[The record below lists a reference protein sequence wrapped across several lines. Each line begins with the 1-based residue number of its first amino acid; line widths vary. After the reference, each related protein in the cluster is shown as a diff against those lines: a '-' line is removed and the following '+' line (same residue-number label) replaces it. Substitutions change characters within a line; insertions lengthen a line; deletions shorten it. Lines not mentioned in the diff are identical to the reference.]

1 VTASGPTLPSRDWQN
16 TSKDAMVKTDFK
28 SVHRYIA
35 SRPEAA
41 QAVLERVRSAIR
53 KAVPDAEEVVYCEI
67 PSYRLRGSTLIYF
80 AGWKHHYSLYPA
92 TDHVVAALRTTL
104 HHTKSTRTIRFP
116 LSQPVPVKLIA
127 RIAKLRAQEF
137 AEREKRRRPRP
148 IIRTSS
154 PLPDELLSFLHRF
167 LRVPVIGVISKM
179 AGCSSDTG
187 STASSVGCAR
197 TGNATESPMSAVRR
211 VRLILMSGFPQR
223 RESTRS
229 TSVPKMIQ

>member
-1 VTASGPTLPSRDWQN
+1 VTASGPTLPSRDWQS

-28 SVHRYIA
+28 SVHKYIA

-148 IIRTSS
+148 RSSASGSS
-154 PLPDELLSFLHRF
+154 PL
-167 LRVPVIGVISKM
+167 M
-179 AGCSSDTG
+179 A
-187 STASSVGCAR
+187 
-197 TGNATESPMSAVRR
+197 
-211 VRLILMSGFPQR
+211 ILALDAG
-223 RESTRS
+223 RS
-229 TSVPKMIQ
+229 TCRFGLGRANGSGGSDCGTLDGELADASLTGL